1 MSDSRK
7 TTWEGFFNTRDLGG
21 LPSRNGGTT
30 RPGAFLRSADPRFVT
45 ERGWQ
50 AAYAAGVRTV
60 VDLRNPDEIRPAPG
74 EGLTSRAGSAAFPA
88 TADQTPLPPG
98 MTRLEVPLDHV
109 EDVGFWKDVN
119 RRRLNGTP
127 LYYRLFLERKAERCA
142 AVITALA
149 QAGPGGV
156 LFHCGA
162 GRDRTGL
169 AALVLLAAARTEPG
183 EIVADYL
190 LSTANLRPLR
200 GLLGLPDQEQAA
212 ADVLERAGATAES
225 ALLDALAGFE
235 PERSLPSGE
244 LAALRA
250 RLLD

>member
-1 MSDSRK
+1 MNNDLPTDRRLF
-7 TTWEGFFNTRDLGG
+7 WDGCLNVRDLGG
-21 LPSRNGGTT
+21 LSTT
-30 RPGAFLRSADPRFVT
+30 DGRRTRRGAVIRADNLDLLT
-45 ERGWQ
+45 AEGW
-50 AAYAAGVRTV
+50 AALTDAGIRTV
-60 VDLRNPDEIRPAPG
+60 VDLRDEQEHRPLLPRPAG
-74 EGLTSRAGSAAFPA
+74 VDLVR
-88 TADQTPLPPG
+88 
-98 MTRLEVPLDHV
+98 VPLDQLAGPAWW
-109 EDVGFWKDVN
+109 EEFGEFD
-119 RRRLNGTP
+119 GTP
-127 LYYRLFLERKAERCA
+127 LSFRPYLDHCPD
-142 AVITALA
+142 AVRSVVSAVATAR
-149 QAGPGGV
+149 PGAV
-156 LFHCGA
+156 VVHCGA